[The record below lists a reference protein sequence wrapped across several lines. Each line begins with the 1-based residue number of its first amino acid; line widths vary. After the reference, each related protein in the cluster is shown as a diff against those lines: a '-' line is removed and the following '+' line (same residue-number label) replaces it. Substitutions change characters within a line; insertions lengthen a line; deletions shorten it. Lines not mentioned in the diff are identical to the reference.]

1 MSGAEMLVNPQRIRD
16 TTFLRINRAGK
27 VLDTLYYGL
36 TYANDPCF
44 SPDGQRNVFLGAEG
58 KIN

>member
-1 MSGAEMLVNPQRIRD
+1 MLVNPQRIRD